1 MIIVI
6 GGGPAGFF
14 GAIAAREADPS
25 RPVVLLEKN
34 SAVLAKV
41 KVSGGGR
48 CNVTHA
54 CFTPRDLA
62 AYYPRGQKELIG
74 PFSKWGPA
82 ETAAWFAERG
92 VDLKTEP
99 DGRMFPVTDSS
110 GTIVDCLMRA
120 AHTAGVEVRTSCP
133 VEAVIPATSGTGF
146 TVRLAGG
153 ESLACEK
160 LLLATGGRTS
170 SKNDPGVTSTADGYS
185 IAKDLG
191 HTIVEPVPSLF
202 TFRIDDPL
210 LAGLAGVSIPE
221 ARIRLADEA
230 GGDKAL
236 RQTGP
241 VLVTHRGLSGPAV
254 LRFSAWGARRLHDMS
269 YRFEIAVDWCPNRS
283 SHELDADLQ
292 DWSRRNG
299 KQLIPTG
306 GPAELPR
313 RLWAALV
320 ARARIADETKW
331 AELDRQAR
339 VRLVS
344 ALVDTRLA
352 VTGKDTFKE
361 EFVTCGGVP
370 LRQIDFQTMASR
382 VQPGLY
388 LAGELL
394 DIDGVTGGF
403 NFQSC
408 WTTGYL
414 AGRGMAH
421 RGLADRDMADRDLA
435 DRGTAAKLKVL
446 FLCTGNSCRSQ
457 MAEGWAKALQND
469 SIEAWSAGVETHG
482 MNERAVQVMGE
493 AGVDI
498 SGHHSKLVDDLLHIP
513 FDYVVTVCDNARESC
528 PVFPGRVSVVHH
540 GFEDP
545 PLLATD
551 ARTEEEALA
560 PYRRIRDEIRDFVG
574 GILDVLQG

>member
-14 GAIAAREADPS
+14 GAIAAREKDPS

-62 AYYPRGQKELIG
+62 SNYPRGQKELIG
-74 PFSKWGPA
+74 PFSKWGPT
-82 ETAAWFAERG
+82 ETVAWFAERG
-92 VDLKTEP
+92 VELKSEP

-110 GTIVDCLMRA
+110 GTIVDCLMGA
-120 AHTAGVEVRTSCP
+120 ARTAGVEVRTSCP
-133 VEAVIPATSGTGF
+133 VEAVIPVTSGTGF

-153 ESLACEK
+153 ESLTCEK

-170 SKNDPGVTSTADGYS
+170 SKSGPGGTSVADGYS
-185 IAKDLG
+185 LAQILG

-221 ARIRLADEA
+221 ARIRLSDEA
-230 GGDKAL
+230 DRGKAL

-241 VLVTHRGLSGPAV
+241 VLVTHHGLSGPAV

-269 YRFEIAVDWCPNRS
+269 YRFEIGS
-283 SHELDADLQ
+283 SNDLGADLQ
-292 DWSRRNG
+292 DWSRKNG
-299 KQLIPTG
+299 KQQIPTG
-306 GPAELPR
+306 GPVELPR

-320 ARARIADETKW
+320 ARARIAHETKW
-331 AELDRQAR
+331 ADLDRQAR

-382 VQPGLY
+382 TQPGLY

-408 WTTGYL
+408 WTTGHL
-414 AGRGMAH
+414 AGRGMVD
-421 RGLADRDMADRDLA
+421 RGTADPGVAGRGMADRD
-435 DRGTAAKLKVL
+435 TAAKLKIL

-457 MAEGWAKALQND
+457 MAEGWAKALHGD

-482 MNERAVQVMGE
+482 MNERAVRVMGE

-513 FDYVVTVCDNARESC
+513 FDFVVTVCDNARESC
-528 PVFPGRVSVVHH
+528 PVFPGGVSVVHH

-545 PLLATD
+545 PQLAKE
-551 ARTEEEALA
+551 APTEEEALEV
-560 PYRRIRDEIRDFVG
+560 YRRVRDEIKGFIG
-574 GILDVLQG
+574 GILDHLHG

>member
-25 RPVVLLEKN
+25 TPVVLLEKS

-48 CNVTHA
+48 CNVIHA
-54 CFTPRDLA
+54 CFTPRDLVS
-62 AYYPRGQKELIG
+62 YYPRGQKELIG
-74 PFSKWGPA
+74 PFNKWGPA
-82 ETAAWFAERG
+82 ETVAWFAERG
-92 VDLKTEP
+92 VELKTEP

-110 GTIVDCLMRA
+110 GTIVDCLMR
-120 AHTAGVEVRTSCP
+120 TARATGVEVRTSCP
-133 VEAVIPATSGTGF
+133 VEVVIPAASGAGF

-153 ESLACEK
+153 ESLTCEK

-170 SKNDPGVTSTADGYS
+170 MKSAPGGTSTADGYS

-210 LAGLAGVSIPE
+210 LAGLAGVSVPE
-221 ARIRLADEA
+221 ALVRLADES
-230 GGDKAL
+230 GGGKAL

-254 LRFSAWGARRLHDMS
+254 LRFSSWGARRLHDLA
-269 YRFEIAVDWCPNRS
+269 YRFEIALDWCPGHS
-283 SHELDADLQ
+283 SGDLDADLQ
-292 DWSRRNG
+292 DWSRTKG
-299 KQLIPTG
+299 KQQISTG
-306 GPAELPR
+306 GPVELPR

-320 ARARIADETKW
+320 ARAQITDDKKW
-331 AELDRQAR
+331 ADLDRKTR
-339 VRLVS
+339 TRLVS
-344 ALVDTRLA
+344 ALVDTRFQ

-370 LRQIDFQTMASR
+370 LKEIDFKTMASR
-382 VQPGLY
+382 TQPGLY

-394 DIDGVTGGF
+394 DIDGITGGF

-414 AGRGMAH
+414 AGRGMACCTKP
-421 RGLADRDMADRDLA
+421 R
-435 DRGTAAKLKVL
+435 KLKIL

-457 MAEGWAKALQND
+457 MAEGWAKALQSD
-469 SIEAWSAGVETHG
+469 SLEAWSAGVETHG

-493 AGVDI
+493 AGVNI
-498 SGHHSKLVDDLLHIP
+498 SDHHSKLVDDLLHIP
-513 FDYVVTVCDNARESC
+513 FDYVVTVCNNARESC
-528 PVFPGRVSVVHH
+528 PVFPGRASVLHH

-545 PLLATD
+545 PLLAKE
-551 ARTEEEALA
+551 ARNEEEELEI
-560 PYRRIRDEIRDFVG
+560 YRRVRDEIRGFVE
-574 GILDVLQG
+574 GILEDFRG

>member
-6 GGGPAGFF
+6 GGGPSGFF

-25 RPVVLLEKN
+25 TPVVLLEKS

-54 CFTPRDLA
+54 CFTPRDLV

-74 PFSKWGPA
+74 PFNKWSPA
-82 ETAAWFAERG
+82 ETVAWFAERG
-92 VDLKTEP
+92 VELKTEP

-110 GTIVDCLMRA
+110 ATIVDCLMRA
-120 AHTAGVEVRTSCP
+120 ALASGVDVRTNCP
-133 VEAVIPATSGTGF
+133 VEAVIPDESGSGF
-146 TVRLAGG
+146 TIRLAGG
-153 ESLACEK
+153 ESLTCEK
-160 LLLATGGRTS
+160 ILLATGGRTS
-170 SKNDPGVTSTADGYS
+170 VKSAPGGTSAADGYS
-185 IAKDLG
+185 IAKGLG

-210 LAGLAGVSIPE
+210 LAGLAGVSVPE
-221 ARIRLADEA
+221 ALVRLADES
-230 GGDKAL
+230 GGGKTL

-241 VLVTHRGLSGPAV
+241 VLVTHRGLSGPTV

-269 YRFEIAVDWCPNRS
+269 YRFEIAVNWCPEHS
-283 SHELDADLQ
+283 SKDLDADMQ
-292 DWSRRNG
+292 TWSRTKG
-299 KQLIPTG
+299 KQQISTG
-306 GPAELPR
+306 GPVELPR

-320 ARARIADETKW
+320 ARAHITDDKKW
-331 AELDRQAR
+331 ADLDRKAR
-339 VRLVS
+339 TRLVS
-344 ALVDTRLA
+344 ALVDTPLA

-370 LRQIDFQTMASR
+370 LKEIDFRTMASR
-382 VQPGLY
+382 TQPGLF

-414 AGRGMAH
+414 AGRGMAG
-421 RGLADRDMADRDLA
+421 RVMAGPAKVSNVKPR
-435 DRGTAAKLKVL
+435 KLKIL

-457 MAEGWAKALQND
+457 MAEGWAKALLAD
-469 SIEAWSAGVETHG
+469 SVEAWSAGVETHG
-482 MNERAVQVMGE
+482 MNKRAVQVMGE

-498 SGHHSKLVDDLLHIP
+498 SDHHSKLVEDFLHIP

-545 PLLATD
+545 PLLAKE
-551 ARTEEEALA
+551 APTEEEELDI
-560 PYRRIRDEIRDFVG
+560 YRRVRDEIRGFVE
-574 GILDVLQG
+574 GILGDLRG

>member
-25 RPVVLLEKN
+25 TPVVLLEKS

-54 CFTPRDLA
+54 CFTPRDLV
-62 AYYPRGQKELIG
+62 AYYPRGERELIG

-82 ETAAWFAERG
+82 ETVAWFAERG
-92 VDLKTEP
+92 VELKTEG

-110 GTIVDCLMRA
+110 GTIVNCLMGA
-120 AHTAGVEVRTSCP
+120 ARSVGVEVRTNCP
-133 VEAVIPATSGTGF
+133 VEAVIPAASGTGF
-146 TVRLAGG
+146 LVRLAGG
-153 ESLACEK
+153 ESLTCEK

-170 SKNDPGVTSTADGYS
+170 MKSAPGGTSTADGYS

-210 LAGLAGVSIPE
+210 LEGLAGVSVPQ
-221 ARIRLADEA
+221 AQVHLADESD
-230 GGDKAL
+230 GGKAL

-254 LRFSAWGARRLHDMS
+254 LRFSAWGARRLHDMA
-269 YRFEIAVDWCPNRS
+269 YRFEIALDWCPGHS
-283 SHELDADLQ
+283 SGDLNNDLQ
-292 DWSRRNG
+292 DWTRTKG
-299 KQLIPTG
+299 KQQISTG
-306 GPAELPR
+306 GPVELPR

-320 ARARIADETKW
+320 ARAKISDDIKW
-331 AELDRQAR
+331 AELDRKAR
-339 VRLVS
+339 TRLVS
-344 ALVDTRLA
+344 SLVDTRLE

-370 LRQIDFQTMASR
+370 LKEIDFKTMASR
-382 VQPGLY
+382 TQPGLY

-414 AGRGMAH
+414 AGRGMA
-421 RGLADRDMADRDLA
+421 GPAMAANVKVGNVKTR
-435 DRGTAAKLKVL
+435 KLKIL

-457 MAEGWAKALQND
+457 MAEGWAKALKSD
-469 SIEAWSAGVETHG
+469 SLEVWSAGVETHG

-498 SGHHSKLVDDLLHIP
+498 SGHHSKLVGDLLHVP
-513 FDYVVTVCDNARESC
+513 FDYVITVCDNARESC

-545 PLLATD
+545 PLLAKE
-551 ARTEEEALA
+551 ARDEEEELEI
-560 PYRRIRDEIRDFVG
+560 YRRVRDEIRGFVE
-574 GILDVLQG
+574 GILEVFRG